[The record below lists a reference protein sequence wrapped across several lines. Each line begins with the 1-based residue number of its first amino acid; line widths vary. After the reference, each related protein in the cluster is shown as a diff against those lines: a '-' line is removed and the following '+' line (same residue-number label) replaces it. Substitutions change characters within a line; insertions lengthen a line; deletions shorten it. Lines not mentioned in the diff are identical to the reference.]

1 MIEYQITIKMESDWH
16 IGSGAGQP
24 GNIDR
29 LVKRD
34 AANLPFIPAKT
45 LTGIWRDAC
54 EQVAWGLDG
63 GGTNNGWQKWV
74 NYLFGDQP
82 ALPQEDGNS
91 PLPEDIKQPI
101 AAALSVRKAELP
113 ETLRNAL
120 TGKEL
125 LKEALTFIK
134 PGISIDPTTGCT
146 KTDFLRFEEVV
157 RSGSLLEATCTLDES
172 QLCPEQLLL
181 AQALLAAGAAFVER
195 LGAKRRRGVGRC
207 KITLEGQMDSAIKWL
222 ENFIKIK
229 QEQVLPKLPEIQ
241 KQELPKPPEIKVD
254 NSQIDLQSVQTHS
267 DWYYVDLVLQL
278 QLPLLIHKR
287 TVGNV
292 VETLDYLPGTHLL
305 PILSKELRQSNPNIG
320 EAISQGN
327 LLVTHAFLEVGEV
340 RGRPVPL
347 GLFSEKLN
355 KDQFYNLLQ
364 VSPSEIKPQIKGS
377 RSGYVG
383 AIDDFVD
390 ESDDF
395 VKLGI
400 KTVNKEV
407 ATHNTVDDKVQR
419 PTERV
424 GGVYSYEALSPG
436 TKLRAQLRVRGKLAE
451 NLDWLQS
458 LNGTYRIGRAN
469 KDDYGLVDLKVEGE
483 LTSCS
488 KEKNK
493 EKNVEE
499 TQSLIVWLLSDVL
512 LRDKR
517 LRSSASLTDFKELLE
532 KELKVDLKERD
543 PSESDKLSVIAR
555 QSRTESWHN
564 KWALPRPSLV
574 GLAAGTCIVYEV
586 SGGKLDPLILGALE
600 ASGIGERRAEGYG
613 QLCFNDPLL
622 MENKFIIDSEKLAD
636 KPDSKG
642 KKISDKDAAFEYA
655 QLIEEQAWRKA
666 IENKAL
672 ELAAKKEKR
681 EQIIGLKIEEKN
693 GQKKSK
699 PSLSQ
704 LGALRSVLAKLHKPK
719 DEGVIKWIEA
729 VENEKEKVKTR
740 KKDEWGK
747 SLELIKNL
755 VTDNLKVWQDFNLNS
770 SELTITQSGDEIIKS
785 QLWVYA
791 VQVLIDACIRA
802 HKREVEN
809 SNSEVII

>member
-1 MIEYQITIKMESDWH
+1 MAEYQITIKMESDWH
-16 IGSGAGQP
+16 IGSGTGQP

-34 AANLPFIPAKT
+34 AADLPFIPAKT

-54 EQVAWGLDG
+54 EQVAWSLDG
-63 GGTNNGWQKWV
+63 GGTNNDWQKWV
-74 NYLFGDQP
+74 DYLFGEQP

-91 PLPEDIKQPI
+91 PLPEHIEQPI

-113 ETLRNAL
+113 KSLRNAL
-120 TGKEL
+120 TGKEI

-134 PGISIDPTTGCT
+134 PGISIDPATGCT
-146 KTDFLRFEEVV
+146 RTDFLRFEEVV
-157 RSGSLLEATCTLDES
+157 RSGSLLNATCTLDES
-172 QLCPEQLLL
+172 KLNPEQLLL

-222 ENFIKIK
+222 ENFIEQK
-229 QEQVLPKLPEIQ
+229 QKLPKTPEIQ
-241 KQELPKPPEIKVD
+241 VD
-254 NSQIDLQSVQTHS
+254 NFQISMQSVQTHN

-278 QLPLLIHKR
+278 QLPLLVHKR

-327 LLVTHAFLEVGEV
+327 LLVTHAFLEVEGV

-355 KDQFYNLLQ
+355 KDKFYNLLQ
-364 VSPSEIKPQIKGS
+364 VSPSDKPQIKGS

-383 AIDDFVD
+383 ASD
-390 ESDDF
+390 EF

-436 TKLRAQLRVRGKLAE
+436 TKLRSQLRVRGDLAK

-458 LNGTYRIGRAN
+458 LNRTYRIGRAN
-469 KDDYGLVDLKVEGE
+469 KDDYGLVELKVDGE

-488 KEKNK
+488 KEKN
-493 EKNVEE
+493 NVEK
-499 TQSLIVWLLSDVL
+499 TKPLIVWLLSDVL
-512 LRDKR
+512 LRDKW
-517 LRSSASLTDFKELLE
+517 LRPTASLTDFKELLE

-543 PSESDKLSVIAR
+543 TSESDKLSVIAR
-555 QSRTESWHN
+555 QNRTDDKLSVIARQNRTESWHN
-564 KWALPRPSLV
+564 KWGLPRPSLV

-586 SGGKLDPLILGALE
+586 SGGKLDSQILGALE

-613 QLCFNDPLL
+613 QLCFNDSLL
-622 MENKFIIDSEKLAD
+622 MQNEFTIASEKLPD
-636 KPDSKG
+636 KADSKSPT
-642 KKISDKDAAFEYA
+642 ISDKDAAFEYA

-672 ELAAKKEKR
+672 ELAAKKENR
-681 EQIIGLKIEEKN
+681 EKILGLKIEEKN
-693 GQKKSK
+693 SQKKSK

-704 LGALRSVLAKLHKPK
+704 LGALRSVLAKLQKPN

-729 VENEKEKVKTR
+729 VEKEKVENR
-740 KKDEWGK
+740 KDKWGE
-747 SLELIKNL
+747 SLELIKEL
-755 VTDNLKVWQDFNLNS
+755 VTNSSKVWQHFNLNS
-770 SELTITQSGDEIIKS
+770 SDLTITQSGDETIKS

-809 SNSEVII
+809 SN